1 MVKKIMV
8 VDDEQDIV
16 ELVKVI
22 LESSGFEVQAFVDAK
37 AALAKLEGG
46 ECPDLLILDIRMPQI
61 SGYDFCKRVRKNK
74 KLDNLKIAVFTASSD
89 LGQSFLEL
97 NHNVIGFISKPFD
110 NKKLISDVK
119 KYLGISK
126 DEKTRESS

>member
-1 MVKKIMV
+1 MV
-8 VDDEQDIV
+8 VDDEQDIL

-22 LESSGFEVQAFVDAK
+22 LESQGFEVHAFINAK
-37 AALAKLEGG
+37 EALSELETGDS
-46 ECPDLLILDIRMPQI
+46 PDLLILDIRMPQI
-61 SGYDFCKRVRKNK
+61 SGYDFCKIVRKNK
-74 KLDNLKIAVFTASSD
+74 KLDNLKIAVFTASSN

-110 NKKLISDVK
+110 NKKLVSDVK

-126 DEKTRESS
+126 AEKTRES

>member
-8 VDDEQDIV
+8 VDDEQDIL

-22 LESSGFEVQAFVDAK
+22 LESQGFEVLVFINAK
-37 AALAKLEGG
+37 EALVELETGK
-46 ECPDLLILDIRMPQI
+46 CPDLLILDIRMPQI
-61 SGYDFCKRVRKNK
+61 SGYDFCKIVRKNK
-74 KLDNLKIAVFTASSD
+74 KLDNLKIAVFTASSN

-110 NKKLISDVK
+110 NKKLVLDVK
-119 KYLGISK
+119 KYLGIK
-126 DEKTRESS
+126 EA

>member
-8 VDDEQDIV
+8 VDDEQDIL

-22 LESSGFEVQAFVDAK
+22 LESQGFEVNAFINAK
-37 AALAKLEGG
+37 EALTELETKD
-46 ECPDLLILDIRMPQI
+46 CPDLLILDIRMPNI
-61 SGYDFCKRVRKNK
+61 SGYDFCKIVRKNK
-74 KLDNLKIAVFTASSD
+74 KLDNLKIAVFTASSN

-110 NKKLISDVK
+110 NKKLVSDVN
-119 KYLGISK
+119 KYLGIK
-126 DEKTRESS
+126 KE

>member
-1 MVKKIMV
+1 MAKKIMV

-22 LESSGFEVQAFVDAK
+22 LESSGFEVQAFTDAK
-37 AALAKLEGG
+37 EALAKLERG
-46 ECPDLLILDIRMPQI
+46 ECPDLLILDIRMPKI
-61 SGYDFCKRVRKNK
+61 SGYDFCKRVRENK
-74 KLDNLKIAVFTASSD
+74 KLDCLKIAVFTASSD

-110 NKKLISDVK
+110 NKKLISDVN
-119 KYLGISK
+119 KYLGIK
-126 DEKTRESS
+126 KE

>member
-8 VDDEQDIV
+8 VDDEQDIL

-22 LESSGFEVQAFVDAK
+22 LESQGFEVLVFINAK
-37 AALAKLEGG
+37 EALVELETGK
-46 ECPDLLILDIRMPQI
+46 CPDLLILDIRMPQI
-61 SGYDFCKRVRKNK
+61 SGYDFCKIVRKNK
-74 KLDNLKIAVFTASSD
+74 KLDNLKIAVFTASSN

-110 NKKLISDVK
+110 NKKLVLDVK
-119 KYLGISK
+119 KYLGIK
-126 DEKTRESS
+126 KA

>member
-1 MVKKIMV
+1 MAKKIMV
-8 VDDEQDIV
+8 VDDEQDIL

-22 LESSGFEVQAFVDAK
+22 LESQGVEVHAFINAK
-37 AALAKLEGG
+37 EALSELETGDS
-46 ECPDLLILDIRMPQI
+46 PDLLILDIRMPQI
-61 SGYDFCKRVRKNK
+61 SGYDFCKIVRKNK
-74 KLDNLKIAVFTASSD
+74 KLDNLKIAVFTASSN

-110 NKKLISDVK
+110 NKKLVSDVK

-126 DEKTRESS
+126 AEKTRES

>member
-1 MVKKIMV
+1 MAKKIMV
-8 VDDEQDIV
+8 VDDEQDIL

-22 LESSGFEVQAFVDAK
+22 LESQGFEVHAFINAK
-37 AALAKLEGG
+37 EALSELETGDS
-46 ECPDLLILDIRMPQI
+46 PDLLILDIRMPQI
-61 SGYDFCKRVRKNK
+61 SGYDFCKIVRKNK
-74 KLDNLKIAVFTASSD
+74 KLDNLKIAVFTASSN

-110 NKKLISDVK
+110 NKKLVSDVK

-126 DEKTRESS
+126 AEKTRES